1 MPKSSLFTFWPPDL
15 TVRDKGASFANWFS
29 GLKEWNVLTLQ
40 GMECTYWFFDSF
52 LCKCI
57 PPPQIQEKCTV
68 WPKNISWNPPKWTQ
82 SLHSLNSSETYFLLD
97 MIHLL
102 YFFFWVSNEKCSLIG
117 SFLGF
122 HVTSFD
128 HRVYEKACGPR
139 RHKSLLSLP
148 ISHRS
153 LCYTRSLW
161 HRVDRKQKTRNK

>member
-1 MPKSSLFTFWPPDL
+1 MPKTSLFTFWPPD
-15 TVRDKGASFANWFS
+15 ASFANWFS

-40 GMECTYWFFDSF
+40 GMECTYKWFFPMQVHSASSDPG
-52 LCKCI
+52 KM
-57 PPPQIQEKCTV
+57 
-68 WPKNISWNPPKWTQ
+68 
-82 SLHSLNSSETYFLLD
+82 HSLTKKYILESTKMNTVITQFKQFRNILPLL

-153 LCYTRSLW
+153 LCSTRSLW